1 MVLLMLYP
9 KIQNI
14 KKNKM
19 IEYAL
24 LIISVI
30 VSIILLIINKITS
43 DHYIWALLS
52 IFGIIYAWITV
63 IYSIKKHKNIAS
75 HVLLQTIILSLLLI
89 GIDYILGFYKWSFSI
104 AIPIVIII
112 ANITMLI
119 LNIVSHKKYIKYAI
133 YQFIIFL
140 CSMLPL
146 VWIFLGITK
155 QIILPVI
162 ALGVAGFSF
171 ILCVIL
177 SGKEMKEEL
186 ARKFHL

>member
-1 MVLLMLYP
+1 MLYP